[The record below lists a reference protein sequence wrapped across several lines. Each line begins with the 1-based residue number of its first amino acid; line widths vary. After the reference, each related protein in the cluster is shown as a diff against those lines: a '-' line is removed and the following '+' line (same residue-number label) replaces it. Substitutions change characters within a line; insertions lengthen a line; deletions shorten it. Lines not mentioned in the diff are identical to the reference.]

1 MEPFVGQI
9 MQVGFT
15 FAPSGWST
23 CAGQLLPINQNQA
36 LFSLLGVT
44 YGGNGSTN
52 FQLPDLQG
60 RVAVGTGTSNTGAGA
75 YEPGQV
81 GGVQNVILTQQ
92 QLPAHTHTAQFTGT
106 GGGGGSPLQ
115 VTVSAIQAG
124 GGSYQPTSGAF
135 LGDAGGGAT
144 TTKLYLPA
152 GTSGTQ
158 VNLGGV
164 TVSGGGGGI
173 TGGTVVVGQTGG
185 NLPVSILQPYLAV
198 QTIIALQGVFPSRP

>member
-23 CAGQLLPINQNQA
+23 CAGQLLPVNQNQA
-36 LFSLLGVT
+36 LFSLIGVT

-60 RVAVGTGTSNTGAGA
+60 RVAVGTGTSNTGAGT

-106 GGGGGSPLQ
+106 GGGGGTPVQ
-115 VTVSAIQAG
+115 VTVSALQAAG
-124 GGSYQPTSGAF
+124 QSGSPTSGA
-135 LGDAGGGAT
+135 
-144 TTKLYLPA
+144 YLAETGTSPSSPKVYAPA
-152 GTSGTQ
+152 GANGAQ
-158 VNLGGV
+158 VPLGGV
-164 TVSGGGGGI
+164 TATGGGGGI
-173 TGGTVVVGQTGG
+173 TGGTVLIGQTGG

>member
-23 CAGQLLPINQNQA
+23 CAGQLLPVNQNQA
-36 LFSLLGVT
+36 LFSLIGVT

-75 YEPGQV
+75 YEPGQI
-81 GGVQNVILTQQ
+81 GGVQNVILNQQ
-92 QLPAHTHTAQFTGT
+92 QLPAHTHSAQFSGT

-115 VTVSAIQAG
+115 VTVSAIQTG
-124 GGSYQPTSGAF
+124 GASDQPSSGAF
-135 LGDAGGGAT
+135 LANSGLGGST
-144 TTKLYLPA
+144 VKLYVPA

-158 VNLGGV
+158 VALGGV
-164 TVSGGGGGI
+164 TATGGGGGI
-173 TGGTVVVGQTGG
+173 TGGSVLVGQTGG
-185 NLPVSILQPYLAV
+185 SLPVSILQPYLAV